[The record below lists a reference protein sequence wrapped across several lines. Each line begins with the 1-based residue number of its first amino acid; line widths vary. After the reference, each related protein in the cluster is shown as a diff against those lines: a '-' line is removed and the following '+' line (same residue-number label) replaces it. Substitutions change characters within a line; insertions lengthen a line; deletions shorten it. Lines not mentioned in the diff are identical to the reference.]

1 MTAPAPATSAATR
14 PGDAPA
20 DRARAWAWVA
30 SGWAPAVVAV
40 AGCIALLRAVGTPVA
55 VSGVYVIYLV
65 VAVAL
70 PGTVL
75 WRAARGPAVSFTD
88 DVAIGSALGLAVQ
101 VVLSWLVAPLGWSGW
116 AWLWG
121 LPVVLA
127 SLVPAVR
134 PRVWQRPGPAS
145 ATGVSW
151 LYAGLVVVAAA
162 WLTTTSIGASAVA
175 YLDGSGAGAR
185 GVPVQVYVDLPFHHA
200 IAAGIDVHHPLV
212 YPYLL
217 DEPLRYHLFV
227 YEHLAAGAN
236 ATGIDLTWVVYRLW
250 ILPLVALGI
259 LLAGSL
265 TRRLVD
271 HPAAAPLGA
280 VLVTLSSAASV
291 YGWTRT
297 PFQNPG
303 FLHYA
308 AFRSPTQT
316 FGLAVFLACMTVV
329 VILLRSGLR
338 RQWPLVG
345 VVAVLALAT
354 GGSKATFLPVLI
366 CGLLAATVAAMVWRS
381 RWRAAAALTG
391 MAAAA
396 FAVVLVALLGGKAGS
411 LVIRPFATLTGFEL
425 SQQVVHGPSLSA
437 HKWLVLAMALVSWF
451 AVGAGGLLL
460 VRRFRDPTLWLVLG
474 TVATGVGA
482 TVLTQANGHSQLY
495 FLYSAFPL
503 LGVLSAW
510 GITTALADRAWPR
523 RALLVVAGGLV
534 VGVATVRLVAGTIGA
549 DQPGVV
555 GPPGMPRVALLAPWV
570 ALALVAAAVGAAA
583 WAVWHR
589 TGRGPGGRGVAV
601 LMAALVL
608 VGSGLSL
615 RSGEIVDAV
624 RALDEPIA
632 AEGAPVGRDGAVAAV
647 RIRDESEPADV
658 VATNAHC
665 YPAAEGCD
673 TRHFWVSALTERRVL
688 VEGWAYPEGFR
699 PGLTRTSPFW
709 DTERYDLNEAA
720 FYEPSA
726 DVMAR
731 LRALGVRWL
740 LVDRTVAPES
750 PDLSRWAD
758 LVLDTED
765 AAVYEIPPAQE
776 DTT

>member
-1 MTAPAPATSAATR
+1 MTAAAGTVTR
-14 PGDAPA
+14 ADDPPA
-20 DRARAWAWVA
+20 DRATPWPRVA
-30 SGWAPAVVAV
+30 AGWAPAVVA
-40 AGCIALLRAVGTPVA
+40 ATACIGVLRVVGTPLG
-55 VSGVYVIYLV
+55 VSVVYLAYLV
-65 VAVAL
+65 LAVAL

-75 WRAARGPAVSFTD
+75 WRAARGPAVSFTE
-88 DVAIGSALGLAVQ
+88 DVAMGAALGLAVQ
-101 VVLSWLVAPLGWSGW
+101 VVLGWLVAPLGWSGW

-121 LPVVLA
+121 VPIVLA

-134 PRVWQRPGPAS
+134 PRVWRRPGPPS
-145 ATGVSW
+145 ATGVAW
-151 LYAGLVVVAAA
+151 LLAGLVVAAA
-162 WLTTTSIGASAVA
+162 VWLATTSIGASSLA
-175 YLDGSGAGAR
+175 YLDGSGVSAR

-236 ATGIDLTWVVYRLW
+236 ATGVDLTWVVYRLW

-259 LLAGSL
+259 VLAGVL

-280 VLVTLSSAASV
+280 VLVTLSSAVSV
-291 YGWTRT
+291 YGWSRT

-308 AFRSPTQT
+308 AYRSPTQT
-316 FGLAVFLACMTVV
+316 FGITVFLACVTVLV
-329 VILLRSGLR
+329 VLLRSGLR
-338 RQWPLVG
+338 RQWPLVA
-345 VVAVLALAT
+345 VAAVLGLAT
-354 GGSKATFLPVLI
+354 GGSKATFLPVLV
-366 CGLLAATVAAMVWRS
+366 CGLVAATGAAIVWRS

-391 MAAAA
+391 MAAAT
-396 FAVVLVALLGGKAGS
+396 FGVVLVALLGGKAGS

-437 HKWLVLAMALVSWF
+437 HRWLVLAMALVSWC

-460 VRRFRDPTLWLVLG
+460 VRRFRDPALWLLLG
-474 TVATGVGA
+474 TVAAGVGA

-510 GITTALADRAWPR
+510 GIATALADRAWSRPG
-523 RALLVVAGGLV
+523 LLAVTAGAVLGVAAVRVVATTLGE
-534 VGVATVRLVAGTIGA
+534 
-549 DQPGVV
+549 DQPAVV

-570 ALALVAAAVGAAA
+570 ALALTAGAVGVIA
-583 WAVWHR
+583 WVVWR
-589 TGRGPGGRGVAV
+589 RGRRPGARGVAV
-601 LMAALVL
+601 LAAVLVL

-615 RSGEIVDAV
+615 RAGEVVDAA
-624 RALDEPIA
+624 RALDDPIK
-632 AEGAPVGRDGAVAAV
+632 AEGAPVPRDGAVAAV
-647 RIRDESEPADV
+647 RVRDLSQPDDV

-665 YPAAEGCD
+665 YQSEEGCD

-720 FYEPSA
+720 FYSPDA
-726 DVMAR
+726 DVIAR
-731 LRALGVRWL
+731 LRELGVRWL
-740 LVDRTVAPES
+740 LVDRTVADES
-750 PDLSRWAD
+750 PELARWAE
-758 LVLDTED
+758 LVLDAGD
-765 AAVYEIPPAQE
+765 AAVYEIPAGE
-776 DTT
+776 GDAA